1 MQPMPSDR
9 EHQIRIDVE
18 TAYIEAQS
26 IPEKQHYVF
35 SYTVTIRNKG
45 MVAARLLGRHW
56 IITDANG
63 KVHEVMGE
71 GVVGEKPFLRPG
83 EDFRYTSGTALET
96 PVGSMRGSYQMR
108 SEEGEHFEAPIA
120 PFTLAIP
127 KSLH

>member
-1 MQPMPSDR
+1 MPSNR

-18 TAYIEAQS
+18 TAYIESQS
-26 IPEKQHYVF
+26 IPEKHHYVF
-35 SYTVTIRNKG
+35 SYTVTIQNKG
-45 MVAARLLGRHW
+45 MIAARLLGRHW

-63 KVHEVMGE
+63 KVQEVMGE
-71 GVVGEKPFLRPG
+71 GVVGEKPFLQPG